1 MGEEQEQK
9 FHQLTEEPV
18 SRVISHLA
26 VPCIISMLVTAFY
39 NMADTFFV
47 GMLRSNAANGA
58 VGVVFS
64 MMAVIQA
71 VGFFF
76 VHGSGNFISR
86 ELGRRNT
93 DSASNMAA
101 TGFFSALFT
110 GLLICVFGEIFLT
123 PLAAFLGSSPTI
135 LPYAKDYLRVILIGA
150 PWMTASLVL
159 NNQLRFQ
166 GNAIYGTI
174 GIASGAVLNIGLD
187 PLLIFVF
194 DLGVAGAAWATIIS
208 QFAGFCLLLAGCTRG
223 ATLHIHISR
232 VQLKWS
238 YFKLIIQGGLP
249 SLARQSLASVA
260 TICLNHAAM
269 PYGDAAIAAMGVV
282 QRITTFGASAMIGFG
297 QGFQPVCGFNYGAR
311 LYHRVK
317 EGFWFCVKVAAVFL
331 LVIGAL
337 GFAFAPQLIALF
349 RDDPGVIAIG
359 TVALRFQCVTFFFQA
374 WITMS
379 NMMLQTIGRTVPA
392 TFVAMARQGIF
403 FIPLVWLLSL
413 SPLGLLGVQMA
424 QSVSDLLTLA
434 AAVPIQLYV
443 LRQMSQMQPA
453 KV

>member
-1 MGEEQEQK
+1 M
-9 FHQLTEEPV
+9 
-18 SRVISHLA
+18 
-26 VPCIISMLVTAFY
+26 
-39 NMADTFFV
+39 
-47 GMLRSNAANGA
+47 
-58 VGVVFS
+58 
-64 MMAVIQA
+64 
-71 VGFFF
+71 
-76 VHGSGNFISR
+76 
-86 ELGRRNT
+86 
-93 DSASNMAA
+93 
-101 TGFFSALFT
+101 
-110 GLLICVFGEIFLT
+110 
-123 PLAAFLGSSPTI
+123 
-135 LPYAKDYLRVILIGA
+135 
-150 PWMTASLVL
+150 
-159 NNQLRFQ
+159 
-166 GNAIYGTI
+166 
-174 GIASGAVLNIGLD
+174 LNIGLD

-443 LRQMSQMQPA
+443 LHQMSQMQPA

>member
-1 MGEEQEQK
+1 MTKDMTQGSPLK
-9 FHQLTEEPV
+9 LLLAF
-18 SRVISHLA
+18 A
-26 VPCIISMLVTAFY
+26 VPLMLGSLFQQFY
-39 NMADTFFV
+39 NLADTIIVGRFV
-47 GMLRSNAANGA
+47 GVEALAA
-58 VGVVFS
+58 VGSVGGLNYLVLGFVNGIACGFS
-64 MMAVIQA
+64 IP
-71 VGFFF
+71 
-76 VHGSGNFISR
+76 ISWTFGAHDHH
-86 ELGRRNT
+86 EMRRYTANT
-93 DSASNMAA
+93 VWLSIAFA
-101 TGFFSALFT
+101 TVLTIVTVAMTRLVLVWTNTPADIIDLADVYIRTIFAGIPFTLLYNVTSALMRALGDSKRPLYF
-110 GLLICVFGEIFLT
+110 LLV
-123 PLAAFLGSSPTI
+123 
-135 LPYAKDYLRVILIGA
+135 
-150 PWMTASLVL
+150 AS
-159 NNQLRFQ
+159 
-166 GNAIYGTI
+166 
-174 GIASGAVLNIGLD
+174 VLNIGLD

-349 RDDPGVIAIG
+349 RDDPEVIAIG

>member
-1 MGEEQEQK
+1 MKIAVLMDAPLRATLLSEKTMARLAEWGEVAVNETDKAEKETVKQIIAGADIAITSWGVP
-9 FHQLTEEPV
+9 QLDKEILDCAPNLRFVAHAAGSVKGIVSDELYARGIRVVSSARILSYGVSETALGLTICACKNVFAFNEEICNGGWVEDYSVITELFD
-18 SRVISHLA
+18 I
-26 VPCIISMLVTAFY
+26 T
-39 NMADTFFV
+39 
-47 GMLRSNAANGA
+47 
-58 VGVVFS
+58 VGVVGCGFAGS
-64 MMAVIQA
+64 HYIELLQA
-71 VGFFF
+71 
-76 VHGSGNFISR
+76 
-86 ELGRRNT
+86 
-93 DSASNMAA
+93 
-101 TGFFSALFT
+101 
-110 GLLICVFGEIFLT
+110 FGVNV
-123 PLAAFLGSSPTI
+123 LA
-135 LPYAKDYLRVILIGA
+135 Y
-150 PWMTASLVL
+150 
-159 NNQLRFQ
+159 
-166 GNAIYGTI
+166 
-174 GIASGAVLNIGLD
+174 D
-187 PLLIFVF
+187 PLL
-194 DLGVAGAAWATIIS
+194 DE
-208 QFAGFCLLLAGCTRG
+208 
-223 ATLHIHISR
+223 
-232 VQLKWS
+232 
-238 YFKLIIQGGLP
+238 
-249 SLARQSLASVA
+249 
-260 TICLNHAAM
+260 
-269 PYGDAAIAAMGVV
+269 AAIAAMGVV

-453 KV
+453 KI

>member
-1 MGEEQEQK
+1 MSENPFAAFTPKKEWLVCVDSDGCAMDTMDSKHHQAFCPQLIRVYGLEEYAGLITPHWMEVN
-9 FHQLTEEPV
+9 LY
-18 SRVISHLA
+18 SR
-26 VPCIISMLVTAFY
+26 T
-39 NMADTFFV
+39 
-47 GMLRSNAANGA
+47 R
-58 VGVVFS
+58 GVNRFK
-64 MMAVIQA
+64 
-71 VGFFF
+71 G
-76 VHGSGNFISR
+76 
-86 ELGRRNT
+86 L
-93 DSASNMAA
+93 AA
-101 TGFFSALFT
+101 TMRMLAEHGVRVPGADELCTWVEKAPKLSNPALEEAVAAGGGA
-110 GLLICVFGEIFLT
+110 GLQKALEW
-123 PLAAFLGSSPTI
+123 S
-135 LPYAKDYLRVILIGA
+135 R
-150 PWMTASLVL
+150 
-159 NNQLRFQ
+159 
-166 GNAIYGTI
+166 
-174 GIASGAVLNIGLD
+174 AVN
-187 PLLIFVF
+187 
-194 DLGVAGAAWATIIS
+194 
-208 QFAGFCLLLAGCTRG
+208 
-223 ATLHIHISR
+223 
-232 VQLKWS
+232 
-238 YFKLIIQGGLP
+238 
-249 SLARQSLASVA
+249 
-260 TICLNHAAM
+260 
-269 PYGDAAIAAMGVV
+269 AAIAAMGVV